1 MAKLFNEHIEFYRQ
15 FRKHFLT
22 TGAIAPSGRFLAK
35 TVIGP
40 MANRDKPAR
49 ILEVGPGTGAFTK
62 QIVKHMNP
70 GDQLDLVELNEAFAE
85 LLEQQFQT
93 RPEFQQHAESSRVHV
108 CPLQEFNP
116 EYQYDFIISGLPMN
130 NFSPDLVKEIYESF
144 IRLLK
149 PGGVLSYFEYMYVR
163 PFRRVV
169 STSSERSRIREID
182 NVIDGYLNQYR
193 FQRNWVFANVPPAWV
208 QHLQFEN
215 GEPREAELATT
226 SA

>member
-1 MAKLFNEHIEFYRQ
+1 MVKIFNEHIEFYRQ

-35 TVIGP
+35 TVIAP
-40 MANRDKPAR
+40 MLNRDQPAR

-62 QIVKHMNP
+62 QIVKHMRP
-70 GDQLDLVELNEAFAE
+70 GDQLDLVELNEAFAK
-85 LLEQQFQT
+85 LLEGLFERRPDFQK
-93 RPEFQQHAESSRVHV
+93 HAASSRVHV
-108 CPLQEFNP
+108 CPLQEFQP
-116 EYQYDFIISGLPMN
+116 AEQYDYIISGLPMN
-130 NFSPDLVKEIYESF
+130 NFSPELVSEIYESF
-144 IRLLK
+144 MRLLK

-182 NVIDGYLNQYR
+182 DVIGGYLNQYR
-193 FQRNWVFANVPPAWV
+193 FRRNWVFANVPPAWV

-215 GEPREAELATT
+215 GEAREVELATT